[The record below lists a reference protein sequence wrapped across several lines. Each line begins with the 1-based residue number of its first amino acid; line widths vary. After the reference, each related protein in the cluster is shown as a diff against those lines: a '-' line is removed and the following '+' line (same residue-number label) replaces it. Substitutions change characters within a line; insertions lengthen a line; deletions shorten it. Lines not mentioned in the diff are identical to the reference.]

1 MTSEQAFK
9 ILGIK
14 DRNIDEALLKKA
26 FHSAARKN
34 HPDSNPKDAQAQAKF
49 HQINEAYEVLREYLK
64 YEKRQKNAAGGR
76 DKSSGAES
84 VGNAQGKDVWEAYT
98 EADQRYARKRHQ
110 EASQK
115 AEETIRNHAK
125 HEKERMKQEQEEAQ
139 RRRQMEQEAKR
150 QRQEKQK
157 REEEQ
162 KRQQENARRR
172 QEEAQRAQ
180 EDRKQQAQSEKEAAK
195 QQTAGEGEEKTKG
208 ADIADAWFAKF
219 NQLTG
224 TVSAWLKK
232 RTGRLGEQGAA
243 VWEKYLKGNKL
254 LKHILAAILAAT
266 IFVWAG
272 FEIFE
277 GIYTIRHITSVFA
290 QTAKWILIGWIG
302 YRITAAVHRNWQNR
316 ILSIFVLL
324 VSVELEITIANWL
337 EDLIRSIHF

>member
-14 DRNIDEALLKKA
+14 DRNIDEASLKKA
-26 FHSAARKN
+26 FHSAARKT

-64 YEKRQKNAAGGR
+64 YEKRQKDAADGS
-76 DKSSGAES
+76 DKSSRSDSA
-84 VGNAQGKDVWEAYT
+84 GNAQEKDVWEAYT

-150 QRQEKQK
+150 QEQQK

-162 KRQQENARRR
+162 KRQQENARRQ
-172 QEEAQRAQ
+172 QEQAQRAQ
-180 EDRKQQAQSEKEAAK
+180 EERKQQAWSEKEAAK
-195 QQTAGEGEEKTKG
+195 QQTAGNGMEKTKG

-224 TVSAWLKK
+224 VVSAWLKK
-232 RTGRLGEQGAA
+232 RTGRLGEQVVV

-254 LKHILAAILAAT
+254 LKHILATILAAT
-266 IFVWAG
+266 ILVWAG

-290 QTAKWILIGWIG
+290 QIAKWILIGWIA
-302 YRITAAVHRNWQNR
+302 YRITAAVHKNWQNR
-316 ILSIFVLL
+316 ILSSFALL

>member
-9 ILGIK
+9 ILEIEDHK
-14 DRNIDEALLKKA
+14 IDEASLKKA
-26 FHSAARKN
+26 FHSAARKT

-64 YEKRQKNAAGGR
+64 YEKRQKKAAGGSN
-76 DKSSGAES
+76 KSSGADS
-84 VGNAQGKDVWEAYT
+84 ACNAQEKDVWEAYT

-125 HEKERMKQEQEEAQ
+125 HEKERMKQEQ
-139 RRRQMEQEAKR
+139 
-150 QRQEKQK
+150 
-157 REEEQ
+157 
-162 KRQQENARRR
+162 
-172 QEEAQRAQ
+172 AQRAQ
-180 EDRKQQAQSEKEAAK
+180 EETKQQAWAEKEAAK
-195 QQTAGEGEEKTKG
+195 QQTAGNGEEKTQG
-208 ADIADAWFAKF
+208 SDIADAWLTKF

-224 TVSAWLKK
+224 AFSAWLKK
-232 RTGRLGEQGAA
+232 RTGRLWEQGAA
-243 VWEKYLKGNKL
+243 VWEKHQKGNKL

-266 IFVWAG
+266 IIVWAG

-277 GIYTIRHITSVFA
+277 GIYTIRYITSVLA
-290 QTAKWILIGWIG
+290 QIAKWILIGWIA
-302 YRITAAVHRNWQNR
+302 YCITAAVHKNWQNR
-316 ILSIFVLL
+316 ILSIFALL

>member
-14 DRNIDEALLKKA
+14 DRNIDEASLKKA
-26 FHSAARKN
+26 FHSAARKT

-64 YEKRQKNAAGGR
+64 YEKRQKDAAGGS
-76 DKSSGAES
+76 DKSSRS
-84 VGNAQGKDVWEAYT
+84 DSTGNAQGKDVWEAYT

-150 QRQEKQK
+150 QEQQK

-162 KRQQENARRR
+162 KQQQENARRQQEQAQHA
-172 QEEAQRAQ
+172 QEE
-180 EDRKQQAQSEKEAAK
+180 RKQQAWSEKEAAK
-195 QQTAGEGEEKTKG
+195 QQTAGNGTEKTKG
-208 ADIADAWFAKF
+208 ADIADAWLAKF
-219 NQLTG
+219 NQFTG
-224 TVSAWLKK
+224 AVSAWLKK
-232 RTGRLGEQGAA
+232 RTGRLWEQVVV

-254 LKHILAAILAAT
+254 LKHILATILATT
-266 IFVWAG
+266 ILVWAG

-290 QTAKWILIGWIG
+290 QIAKWILIGWIG
-302 YRITAAVHRNWQNR
+302 YRITAAVHKNWQNR
-316 ILSIFVLL
+316 ILSIFALL

>member
-9 ILGIK
+9 ILGIEDHK
-14 DRNIDEALLKKA
+14 IDEASLKKA
-26 FHSAARKN
+26 FHSAARKT

-64 YEKRQKNAAGGR
+64 YEKRQKDVAGGS
-76 DKSSGAES
+76 DKSSGADS
-84 VGNAQGKDVWEAYT
+84 AGNAQEKDVWEAYT

-150 QRQEKQK
+150 Q
-157 REEEQ
+157 
-162 KRQQENARRR
+162 QQE
-172 QEEAQRAQ
+172 QAQRAQ
-180 EDRKQQAQSEKEAAK
+180 EETKQQAWAEKEAAK
-195 QQTAGEGEEKTKG
+195 QQTAGNGEEKTQG
-208 ADIADAWFAKF
+208 ADIADAWLTKF

-224 TVSAWLKK
+224 AFSVWLKK
-232 RTGRLGEQGAA
+232 RTGRLWKQGAA
-243 VWEKYLKGNKL
+243 VWEKHQKGNKL

-266 IFVWAG
+266 IIVWAG

-277 GIYTIRHITSVFA
+277 GIYTIRYITSVLA
-290 QTAKWILIGWIG
+290 QIAKWILIGWIA
-302 YRITAAVHRNWQNR
+302 YCITAAVHKNWQNR
-316 ILSIFVLL
+316 ILSIFALL

>member
-14 DRNIDEALLKKA
+14 DRNIDEASLKKA
-26 FHSAARKN
+26 FHSAARKT

-64 YEKRQKNAAGGR
+64 YEKRQKETAGDS
-76 DKSSGAES
+76 DKSSRSDSA
-84 VGNAQGKDVWEAYT
+84 GNAQGKDVWEAYT
-98 EADQRYARKRHQ
+98 EADKRYARKRHQ

-150 QRQEKQK
+150 QEQQK

-162 KRQQENARRR
+162 KRQQENARRQ
-172 QEEAQRAQ
+172 QEE
-180 EDRKQQAQSEKEAAK
+180 RKQQAWAEKEAAK
-195 QQTAGEGEEKTKG
+195 QQTAGNGMEKTKG
-208 ADIADAWFAKF
+208 ADIVDAWFAKF

-224 TVSAWLKK
+224 TVGEWLKK
-232 RTGRLGEQGAA
+232 RTGRFGEQVVA
-243 VWEKYLKGNKL
+243 VWDKYLKGNKL
-254 LKHILAAILAAT
+254 LKHILAAILATT
-266 IFVWAG
+266 ILVWAG

-290 QTAKWILIGWIG
+290 QIAKWILIGWIA

-316 ILSIFVLL
+316 ILSIFALL

>member
-14 DRNIDEALLKKA
+14 DRNIDEASLKKA
-26 FHSAARKN
+26 FYSAARKT

-64 YEKRQKNAAGGR
+64 YEKRQKETAG
-76 DKSSGAES
+76 DSGKNSRSDSA
-84 VGNAQGKDVWEAYT
+84 GNAQGRDVWETYT

-125 HEKERMKQEQEEAQ
+125 HEKERMKQEQEDAQ

-150 QRQEKQK
+150 QRQEQQK

-162 KRQQENARRR
+162 KRQQENARRQ
-172 QEEAQRAQ
+172 QEQAQRAQ
-180 EDRKQQAQSEKEAAK
+180 EERKQQAWAEKEAAK
-195 QQTAGEGEEKTKG
+195 QQTAGNTAEKTKG
-208 ADIADAWFAKF
+208 ADIANKWLTKF

-224 TVSAWLKK
+224 AVSAWLKK
-232 RTGRLGEQGAA
+232 RTGRLWTQGVA
-243 VWEKYLKGNKL
+243 VWVKYLKGNKL
-254 LKHILAAILAAT
+254 LKHILAAILATT
-266 IFVWAG
+266 ILVWAG

-290 QTAKWILIGWIG
+290 QSAKWILIGWIG

-316 ILSIFVLL
+316 ILSIFALL

>member
-9 ILGIK
+9 ILGIEDHK
-14 DRNIDEALLKKA
+14 IDEASLKKA
-26 FHSAARKN
+26 FHSAARKT

-64 YEKRQKNAAGGR
+64 YEKRQKKAAGGS
-76 DKSSGAES
+76 DKSSGSDSAC
-84 VGNAQGKDVWEAYT
+84 NAQEKDVWEAYT

-125 HEKERMKQEQEEAQ
+125 HEKERMKQEQ
-139 RRRQMEQEAKR
+139 
-150 QRQEKQK
+150 
-157 REEEQ
+157 
-162 KRQQENARRR
+162 
-172 QEEAQRAQ
+172 AQRAQ
-180 EDRKQQAQSEKEAAK
+180 EETKQQAWAEKEAAK
-195 QQTAGEGEEKTKG
+195 QQTAGNGEEKTQG
-208 ADIADAWFAKF
+208 ADIADAWLTKF

-224 TVSAWLKK
+224 AFSAWLKK
-232 RTGRLGEQGAA
+232 RTGRLWKQGAA
-243 VWEKYLKGNKL
+243 VWEKHQKGNKL

-266 IFVWAG
+266 IIVWAG

-277 GIYTIRHITSVFA
+277 GIYTIRHITSVLA
-290 QTAKWILIGWIG
+290 QIAKWILIGWIA
-302 YRITAAVHRNWQNR
+302 YCITAAVHKNWQNR
-316 ILSIFVLL
+316 ILSIFALL